1 MYTNALQFLLHRS
14 RKFLGIYNTGD
25 QPFKAFITANHRR
38 STLKRPLDSPS
49 QGTLPGRK
57 AHFVSLESIE
67 INHTLCR
74 LVISYRS
81 QGYVA

>member
-25 QPFKAFITANHRR
+25 QPFKASITANHRR

-49 QGTLPGRK
+49 QVHCQNTGWTHSTFRI
-57 AHFVSLESIE
+57 FRE
-67 INHTLCR
+67 
-74 LVISYRS
+74 Y
-81 QGYVA
+81 